1 MKVWSHPN
9 PEAAGPGEIVG
20 IYPFT
25 LSPEESELVS
35 NHLFAVDQ
43 DFPIS
48 HYIKEKYFLQMLNSS
63 AFSTKRL
70 DLYDD
75 DPLEGLYPEAN
86 RDGLAPADIQW
97 MQQTNAKRDIEAFLQ
112 SQAIHR
118 THCYV
123 LYCL

>member
-63 AFSTKRL
+63 AFST
-70 DLYDD
+70 
-75 DPLEGLYPEAN
+75 
-86 RDGLAPADIQW
+86 
-97 MQQTNAKRDIEAFLQ
+97 NAKRDIEAFLQ